1 MQTELIVLNAQA
13 LSLWFGL
20 VVIVTPALLFTT
32 YALGRYSMNRWFD
45 KHGAQY
51 AQEQTRMA
59 NEQLSVAMEY
69 RDAKI
74 GEQRETIDA
83 LREALRDVLAKT
95 RASQARMA
103 EAQAMLN
110 MTVEADNETV

>member
-20 VVIVTPALLFTT
+20 VVIVTPGLLFTAF
-32 YALGRYSMNRWFD
+32 ALGRYSSQRWFRE
-45 KHGAQY
+45 HGKRY
-51 AQEQTRMA
+51 AEDQTRMT
-59 NEQLSVAMEY
+59 NESLSAAIEY

-74 GEQRETIDA
+74 GEQRETIEA
-83 LREALRDVLAKT
+83 LRVALRDVLAKT

-110 MTVEADNETV
+110 MTTEADDATV

>member
-20 VVIVTPALLFTT
+20 VVIVTPALLFATF
-32 YALGRYSMNRWFD
+32 ALGRYSMTKWFE
-45 KHGAQY
+45 KHGAKY

-59 NEQLSVAMEY
+59 NNELSTAVTY

-110 MTVEADNETV
+110 MTVEADNESV